1 MILHKN
7 LYLCKIFYNHN
18 MHLGGFVKI
27 CLTKNKIC
35 FAVCNKTKSQVV
47 KIKIDFKFDVKSW
60 WFYDKKF

>member
-1 MILHKN
+1 
-7 LYLCKIFYNHN
+7 